1 MSCPEVILSAN
12 DYDERSRAVR
22 LSKKRTKEASD
33 NLCMAN
39 EDEYIMVDF
48 TVKT

>member
-1 MSCPEVILSAN
+1 MILSAN